1 MEGLSSAGIGLAVN
15 YISNELLQGLAALKD
30 KRELHQFTEDL
41 NSWLL
46 EFEQEY
52 DGTIASKN
60 EFAEY
65 IKSYRVVD
73 KVVSYVLAP
82 DTEGPPEQAFLSGM
96 ADDVGKGI
104 EDKLPHRLSPEDKE
118 VISRFLDTILAKTKD
133 FTCRRL
139 PEDQKVL
146 LYAICQSQVQLAELK
161 SMIQENS
168 GLAQEV
174 LGEIMNELRK
184 IRGNGKQRQPLKE
197 PSESEPPPSQP
208 PPLGYFINIGPTSCR
223 LFVVCDKETLSEIKT
238 ISYTIS
244 DPQHNDYLNGIIQHV
259 KRGILPEISE
269 KPAKLFTKV
278 FVDYS
283 FSDMFE
289 QQEDTS
295 TKDDFILDFYRE
307 TGLCL
312 ILLTKTQTMDNL
324 KRLFGEI
331 KEKTAIIDINSENL
345 DILYFFEKE
354 FHMYNLNV
362 TLSNVKEFVK
372 QQRYPEVWTD
382 EIIQEIKRFIL
393 QKIGSQMDGIEIKRA
408 IIIKGELAF
417 MKSMRYPLRQ
427 RNGRSELSQQQY
439 QRKNRDLLF
448 LTDYRDKLKN
458 EHHDEATLE
467 RLYNFRYGHILIE
480 TVLEKTNNKTVIPQ
494 NEHSIHGSGYSTY
507 ISYIFN
513 VAVSGSTHNGRE
525 KYISQACKRL
535 TDMGANVLSPV
546 FDSKGQLREISAET
560 QEEHLR
566 AIRECDMLFVCNK
579 DDGYIG
585 ETTKCEI
592 YFAHALYKPIA
603 FWLEPPDDKRI
614 SFIPKERWNTIMSLD
629 E

>member
-1 MEGLSSAGIGLAVN
+1 MDGLSSAGIGLAVN
-15 YISNELLQGLAALKD
+15 YISDKLLQELATLND
-30 KRELHQFTEDL
+30 KRELQQFTADL
-41 NSWLL
+41 NDWLI
-46 EFEQEY
+46 EFEQEH
-52 DGTIASKN
+52 DGTIADKS

-65 IKSYRVVD
+65 IKNYCVVN

-82 DTEGPPEQAFLSGM
+82 DTEGPPEETFLSDM
-96 ADDVGKGI
+96 ADDVGRGI
-104 EDKLPHRLSPEDKE
+104 EDKLSHKLSPGDKE
-118 VISRFLDTILAKTKD
+118 VISCFLDMILVKAKD
-133 FTCRRL
+133 FTRHHL
-139 PEDQKVL
+139 PENQKL
-146 LYAICQSQVQLAELK
+146 LFYGICQSQAQLSELK
-161 SMIQENS
+161 SMIQEKSN
-168 GLAQEV
+168 LTQEA
-174 LGEIMNELRK
+174 LMEIMNEFKK
-184 IRGNGKQRQPLKE
+184 IRGNDKQCQPLNE
-197 PSESEPPPSQP
+197 PSESEPPPSPP
-208 PPLGYFINIGPTSCR
+208 PPLGYFINIGLTSCR
-223 LFVVCDKETLSEIKT
+223 LFGVCDKETLSEIKT

-289 QQEDTS
+289 QQEDAS

-324 KRLFGEI
+324 KRLFGDI
-331 KEKTAIIDINSENL
+331 TEKTAIIDINSENL
-345 DILYFFEKE
+345 DILYFFKKE

-382 EIIQEIKRFIL
+382 EIIQEIKQFIL

-408 IIIKGELAF
+408 IIIKGELTF
-417 MKSMRYPLRQ
+417 MKNMRYPLRQ
-427 RNGRSELSQQQY
+427 KNGRSELSQQKY

-448 LTDYRDKLKN
+448 STAYRDKLKK

-507 ISYIFN
+507 IS
-513 VAVSGSTHNGRE
+513 
-525 KYISQACKRL
+525 
-535 TDMGANVLSPV
+535 
-546 FDSKGQLREISAET
+546 
-560 QEEHLR
+560 
-566 AIRECDMLFVCNK
+566 
-579 DDGYIG
+579 
-585 ETTKCEI
+585 
-592 YFAHALYKPIA
+592 
-603 FWLEPPDDKRI
+603 
-614 SFIPKERWNTIMSLD
+614 
-629 E
+629 

>member
-1 MEGLSSAGIGLAVN
+1 MDGLSSAGIGLAVN

-30 KRELHQFTEDL
+30 KRELHQFTADL
-41 NSWLL
+41 DGWLL
-46 EFEQEY
+46 KFEQEH
-52 DGTIASKN
+52 DGTIASRN

-65 IKSYRVVD
+65 IKNYRVVN

-82 DTEGPPEQAFLSGM
+82 DPDAPAERAFLSNM
-96 ADDVGKGI
+96 ADDVQRGI
-104 EDKLPHRLSPEDKE
+104 EDKLSHELPPEDKE
-118 VISRFLDTILAKTKD
+118 VISCFLNMILDETKD
-133 FTCRRL
+133 FISHRL
-139 PEDQKVL
+139 PENQKYL
-146 LYAICQSQVQLAELK
+146 FYGICQSQAQLSELK
-161 SMIQENS
+161 SMIQEKYN
-168 GLAQEV
+168 LTREA
-174 LGEIMNELRK
+174 LGEIMIELK
-184 IRGNGKQRQPLKE
+184 GIRGDGKRRQAPKG
-197 PSESEPPPSQP
+197 PPKSEPPPFQP
-208 PPLGYFINIGPTSCR
+208 PPLGYFINIGLTSCR
-223 LFVVCDKETLSEIKT
+223 LFGVCDKETLSEIKT

-244 DPQHNDYLNGIIQHV
+244 DPQHNDYLNRIIQHV

-283 FSDMFE
+283 FSDMLE
-289 QQEDTS
+289 QQEEAS

-324 KRLFGEI
+324 KRLFGDITE
-331 KEKTAIIDINSENL
+331 ETAIIDINSENL
-345 DILYFFEKE
+345 DILCFSERE

-372 QQRYPEVWTD
+372 QQGYPEVWTD
-382 EIIQEIKRFIL
+382 GIIREIKQFIL

-417 MKSMRYPLRQ
+417 MKGMGYPLKHK
-427 RNGRSELSQQQY
+427 NGRSELSQQQY
-439 QRKNRDLLF
+439 QKKNRDLLF
-448 LTDYRDKLKN
+448 LTDYKNKLKN

-480 TVLEKTNNKTVIPQ
+480 TVLQKMNNKTVIPQ

-525 KYISQACKRL
+525 KYILQACKRL
-535 TDMGANVLSPV
+535 TEMGANVLSPV
-546 FDSKGQLREISAET
+546 FDRKGQLREISAKT